1 MSKHRAQ
8 RMSWIRVVLLLAFL
22 AGLCVLA
29 LASATKASAA
39 STGVPFIDVCPKEA
53 PFAATPDS
61 GLAGMLGERPLQIT
75 TDNSPEHIWST
86 GGFAGLDSH
95 VYDLGCA
102 VDPTSWARVMGASS
116 DSKITNMIGE
126 VGDGLT
132 ALTDSVDRRAW
143 QPGFITSFLKDFAS
157 RATGVIE
164 TEIVI
169 PFLAVGLVLA
179 VGLLLWKT
187 HDGAMGAAASGV
199 GWIFVVITI
208 TGLILLTPLLASTTG
223 QQVGGGLVGVL
234 NGGSSASDAQTNQI
248 VKNVQYQSWLR
259 RNFGSTET
267 AVGKAYG
274 PDLLAS
280 TRVSWAE
287 MDAITALPADKQG
300 AAREALTK
308 KKAEQFK
315 ALAQKV
321 KDEDSTAYK
330 YLTGEM
336 SGSVGALADLAF
348 KVAGNAM
355 RLMVALLMITATL
368 TIFLLGIIWTVATP
382 VIILPRIGRFTGQ
395 EMGMSLIN
403 GAVRAV
409 MIVLVAAVGSWL
421 FGIYLQACLAAPTMW
436 WSLLLLVI
444 GTGIAWA
451 VIGPI
456 EKFKAIVTLGRSDG
470 RSILAKYLGGLA
482 LAYVG
487 GRIGG
492 RAAGKEINDADEDQP
507 VARMSEDQPS
517 RVVYANVYTPTR
529 PFVPETPTTVDAEPI
544 QGTVVGALPSGPVY
558 ERGPAAPPDAA
569 NASPYEPYERTDNRE
584 GADK

>member
-1 MSKHRAQ
+1 MSKIR
-8 RMSWIRVVLLLAFL
+8 WIALILFTGLLIGLA
-22 AGLCVLA
+22 V
-29 LASATKASAA
+29 ASAPRSDAAASA
-39 STGVPFIDVCPKEA
+39 GVPFIDVCPKNA
-53 PFAATPDS
+53 PFAATPEA
-61 GLAGMLGERPLQIT
+61 GLAGMMGERPLHIT

-86 GGFAGLDSH
+86 GGFAGLRSH

-102 VDPTSWARVMGASS
+102 ADPTSWMRIAGASS
-116 DSKITNMIGE
+116 DSKMTNALGE
-126 VGDGLT
+126 IGDGLT

-164 TEIVI
+164 VEIVI
-169 PFLAVGLVLA
+169 PFLALGIILA
-179 VGLLLWKT
+179 VGLLLWRS
-187 HDGAMGAAASGV
+187 HGGEMGAAATGV

-208 TGLILLTPLLASTTG
+208 TGLILLTPLLISTTS
-223 QQVGGGLVGVL
+223 QQVGGGLVGTL
-234 NGGSSASDAQTNQI
+234 NNGSSPSDAQTNQI

-259 RNFGSTET
+259 RNFGSTDT
-267 AVGKAYG
+267 AVGTTYG

-287 MDAITALPADKQG
+287 MDAIEALPLDRQS
-300 AAREALTK
+300 AAREALTE

-315 ALAQKV
+315 AIAAKI
-321 KDEDSTAYK
+321 KEADSTAYK
-330 YLTGEM
+330 YLTGEE
-336 SGSVGALADLAF
+336 SSSVGAAADLAF
-348 KVAGNAM
+348 VVAGNAM

-382 VIILPRIGRFTGQ
+382 VLILPRIGRFTGQ
-395 EMGMSLIN
+395 EMGMNLIN

-409 MIVLVAAVGSWL
+409 AIVMVAAVGSWL
-421 FGIYLQACLAAPTMW
+421 FGVFLQAALAAPTMW
-436 WSLLLLVI
+436 WSLLLLII

-470 RSILAKYLGGLA
+470 RSILARYLGGLA
-482 LAYVG
+482 MAYVG

-492 RAAGKEINDADEDQP
+492 RAAGREINEHDDEP
-507 VARMSEDQPS
+507 VVERLSEDTPS
-517 RVVYANVYTPTR
+517 PKVVYANVYTPTAPFR
-529 PFVPETPTTVDAEPI
+529 PEQPTTVDAEPL
-544 QGTVVGALPSGPVY
+544 QGKVVHTLPTGPAY

-569 NASPYEPYERTDNRE
+569 GASPYEPYERTDDHE
-584 GADK
+584 GASK